1 MTHATVMPAPGGTS
15 NTLGGYD
22 PLDALSHLER
32 AMFGYLADYDGL
44 TRRLYEHHL
53 TTYARWCLEHGIDA
67 MAADRTHIALYVRH
81 CHEILGHK
89 ASTVSTELTPVRGFY
104 KWCFLE
110 GLVDRDPAAHV
121 RLPKVHLEQKQPLTK
136 DELREIR
143 AAGKDLGGRHWAL
156 SELLIVHALRISEAA
171 GLRIEDYQDTE
182 RGHRVM
188 RFTRKGGR
196 RATIPL
202 PVPVLMALD
211 AAADDRTQGPV
222 IASQTGA
229 QLTRSGA
236 TSLLHTI
243 VKRTSITR
251 TVHPH
256 LIRGSVITDG
266 LEDGLSLRE
275 AQWLAGHSDPRVTS
289 RHYDLGKLNH
299 ARNPVHVVSARLT
312 A

>member
-1 MTHATVMPAPGGTS
+1 MIETLDTPAPGAL
-15 NTLGGYD
+15 LGSD
-22 PLDALSHLER
+22 PLDRLSPLQR
-32 AMFGYLADYDGL
+32 AMFGYLADYTGL
-44 TRRLYEHHL
+44 TRDLYEYHL
-53 TTYARWCLEHGIDA
+53 KAYVTWCLEHGIDPL
-67 MAADRTHIALYVRH
+67 AADRTHVALYVRR
-81 CHEILGHK
+81 CVDQLGHK

-104 KWCFLE
+104 KWMFLE

-121 RLPKVHLEQKQPLTK
+121 RLPKVHLEPKQPLTK

-143 AAGKDLGGRHWAL
+143 RAGKDLGGRHWAL
-156 SELLIVHALRISEAA
+156 AELLIVHALRISEAS

-211 AAADDRTQGPV
+211 AAAGGRDQGPV
-222 IASQTGA
+222 IVSRDGHP
-229 QLTRSGA
+229 LTRSGA
-236 TSLLHTI
+236 TALLHTI
-243 VKRTSITR
+243 VKRTSISR
-251 TVHPH
+251 QVNPH